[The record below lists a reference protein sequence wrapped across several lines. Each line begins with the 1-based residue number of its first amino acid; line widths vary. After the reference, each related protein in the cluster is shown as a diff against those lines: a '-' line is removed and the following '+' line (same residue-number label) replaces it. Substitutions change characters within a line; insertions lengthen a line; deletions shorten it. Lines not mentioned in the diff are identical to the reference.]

1 MNEYYVVYFEGNAF
15 SALGDWF
22 GGRKSINKSQ
32 PFNNKVDAI
41 NTSREHTRACI
52 VYHARNQI
60 CLHSQ
65 DGYVIQAIPDLM
77 NWARNNITIPNEIN
91 KNDGM
96 IEPVNEGQKWAL
108 SKIKHISH
116 KVEFTEFKFALDNL
130 SKLVKATVA
139 GMIGDIPGILDA
151 VSGLTIE
158 ICSGENVKK
167 EDEAWIKDIIDE
179 NGNPGILV
187 MKALSETSVKK
198 KIWGKNEKNLY
209 ITGLICILV
218 PLTREAKLQCANIKN
233 QHASTVIT
241 QIEKEFKFI

>member
-1 MNEYYVVYFEGNAF
+1 MNEYYVVYFEGNAL
-15 SALGDWF
+15 SAFGDWV
-22 GGRKSINKSQ
+22 GGRNTINKSQ
-32 PFNNKVDAI
+32 PFHNKIDAI
-41 NTSREHTRACI
+41 NATRKHRRACI

-65 DGYVIQAIPDLM
+65 AGYVIQAIPDLM
-77 NWARNNITIPNEIN
+77 HWARSNITIPNEITM
-91 KNDGM
+91 NDCM
-96 IEPVNEGQKWAL
+96 IEPVNEGQRWAL

-116 KVEFTEFKFALDNL
+116 KVEFTEFRFALDNL

-139 GMIGDIPGILDA
+139 GMIGNIPGILDV

-167 EDEAWIKDIIDE
+167 EDDAWIKDITDDK
-179 NGNPGILV
+179 GNAGILV
-187 MKALSETSVKK
+187 MKALSETSFKK
-198 KIWGKNEKNLY
+198 KFWGKSEKNLY
-209 ITGLICILV
+209 MTGLICILV
-218 PLTREAKLQCANIKN
+218 PLTSEARLQCANIKN

>member
-1 MNEYYVVYFEGNAF
+1 MYYVVYFEGNAF

-32 PFNNKVDAI
+32 PYTNKADAI
-41 NTSREHTRACI
+41 NASREHVRACI

-65 DGYVIQAIPDLM
+65 AGYVIEAIPDLM
-77 NWARNNITIPNEIN
+77 YWAQGNIPIPNEIST
-91 KNDGM
+91 NDGM

-116 KVEFTEFKFALDNL
+116 KVEFTEFRFALDNL
-130 SKLVKATVA
+130 SKLVQATVA
-139 GMIGDIPGILDA
+139 GMIGNIPGILDA

-167 EDEAWIKDIIDE
+167 EDDAWIKDITDDK
-179 NGNPGILV
+179 GNAGILV

-198 KIWGKNEKNLY
+198 KFWGKSEKNLY
-209 ITGLICILV
+209 MTGLICILV
-218 PLTREAKLQCANIKN
+218 PLTSEAKLQCANIKN

-241 QIEKEFKFI
+241 QIEKEFKFM